1 MWVWSKLSGV
11 QWQDAWE
18 ERFYG
23 NVNSV
28 IRELKGGK
36 SIRVEVYCETEADAE
51 AIKEQ
56 FGGSVRELKSQNWA
70 ALTTEVSPPI
80 NIRGR
85 LLVTGEKE
93 TAKLS
98 QLAREHEGM
107 DVISIPP
114 DMAFG
119 TGDHATTSTCL
130 RLLVDVAGERSGQA
144 WDFLDLGTGSGLL
157 AIAAMKLGASEAF
170 GCDYDPLAIKVAK
183 GNLEKNS
190 TPEVQLE
197 QFDVLEW
204 TPPKQWKV
212 VAANLFCDVLQE
224 GFGTIASA
232 LADDGD
238 LMVSGILA
246 DQWEPTKKAGEKA
259 GLEFFEVKQRGKWVT
274 ARGRKRQQS

>member
-23 NVNSV
+23 NPNSV
-28 IRELKGGK
+28 ISELKGGK
-36 SIRVEVYCETEADAE
+36 SIRVEVYSETKAE
-51 AIKEQ
+51 AEEIQSQ

-70 ALTTEVSPPI
+70 AMTTEVGPPI

-85 LLVTGEKE
+85 LLVTGEREEGKL
-93 TAKLS
+93 AKL
-98 QLAREHEGM
+98 RGENPGR

-130 RLLVDVAGERSGQA
+130 RFLVDIAHEREGRE
-144 WDFLDLGTGSGLL
+144 WDLLDLGTGSGLL
-157 AIAAMKLGASEAF
+157 AIAAIKLDASSAY
-170 GCDYDPLAIKVAK
+170 GCDYDPLAVKVAER
-183 GNLEKNS
+183 NLVANG
-190 TPEVQLE
+190 TPEVELA

-204 TPPKQWKV
+204 TPPRKWKV
-212 VAANLFCDVLQE
+212 VAANLFCDVLQA
-224 GFGTIASA
+224 GFGTIVKA
-232 LADDGD
+232 LQDDGD

-246 DQWEPTKKAGEKA
+246 DQWEPTREAGESA
-259 GLEFFEVKQRGKWVT
+259 GLDFFEVKKKGKWVT
-274 ARGRKRQQS
+274 ARARKRAR